1 MLNKDILQAYNA
13 SRQTAHKS
21 LLCHA
26 PFVNINFEPNGNMV
40 ACCYNRKEVLGRFP
54 QNTIKEAWTG
64 PVAEKL
70 RGYIKNNDLGGGC
83 NTCQELILAGNYKG
97 TKAYH
102 YDEFAHA
109 PSTSDKIKSML
120 GIQSLGYPRILE
132 FELSNTCNLECTMC
146 SGHFSS
152 SIRKNRE
159 NLPALENPYT
169 PAFVEQ
175 LTEFLPHLTDMKFL
189 GGEPFLID
197 IYYDIWEKIIEI
209 NPKIKVHI
217 TTNGTV
223 LNNRGKRILE
233 QLNVAIILSID
244 SLDKETYE
252 GIRINAKYDRML
264 ENLSFFK
271 HLVREKG
278 TYLTFAVCPII
289 SNWQTMP
296 QMLEVANDEGINL
309 HFNVVWAPEYLSLQ
323 YLDSDSLCEV
333 IACYEAALPE
343 KATTPTAM
351 NNIGV
356 FKEFIGTLKYWLK
369 EKETHPAP
377 DLEQFK
383 KVELTKEL
391 VLSVLPKDTDTQLLA
406 ATIICWYAEQTK
418 PGSGV
423 ELARKLPQS
432 ERLLALMKV
441 PSLPEAITQIRIQSS
456 TYRHIQNFMGALMVL
471 DTLLG
476 SHQDGILAKRIELVM
491 PILARTAKQDQ
502 AAYDL
507 GANGALLQLRFLK
520 QPSEALIIEKY
531 ESLFA

>member
-1 MLNKDILQAYNA
+1 
-13 SRQTAHKS
+13 
-21 LLCHA
+21 
-26 PFVNINFEPNGNMV
+26 MV
-40 ACCYNRKEVLGRFP
+40 ACCYNRKEVLGKFP

-64 PVAEKL
+64 AAAEKL
-70 RGYIKNNDLGGGC
+70 RQHIKNNDLGGGC

-120 GIQSLGYPRILE
+120 GISSLGYPRILE

-252 GIRINAKYDRML
+252 GIRVNAKYDRMM
-264 ENLSFFK
+264 ENLAFFK
-271 HLVREKG
+271 QLVREKG

-296 QMLEVANDEGINL
+296 QMLQTANDEGINL

-323 YLDSDSLCEV
+323 YLDKDTLAEV

-343 KATTPTAM
+343 KAATPTAV
-351 NNIGV
+351 NNIAV
-356 FKEFIGTLKYWLK
+356 FKEFIGTLKYWLS
-369 EKETHPAP
+369 EKEAHPAP

-383 KVELTKEL
+383 QVKLDPATIQAL
-391 VLSVLPKDTDTQLLA
+391 LIDDTDSQLLTI
-406 ATIICWYAEQTK
+406 ATICWYAELTAPGKGKQLATQLPHSETVLPLLDAKDMPTAIGQLRTQTTPIRFIECYMETLK
-418 PGSGV
+418 V
-423 ELARKLPQS
+423 LD
-432 ERLLALMKV
+432 ALMGTA
-441 PSLPEAITQIRIQSS
+441 ED
-456 TYRHIQNFMGALMVL
+456 GVL
-471 DTLLG
+471 QRRLD
-476 SHQDGILAKRIELVM
+476 LVM
-491 PILARTAKQDQ
+491 PYLQQTSKQDQ

-507 GANGALLQLRFLK
+507 GANGAFLQLRFLK
-520 QPSEALIIEKY
+520 QASEDTVVEKY
-531 ESLFA
+531 ESLFG